1 MNRGYREKALA
12 VKGWLNAKLGDTMQE
27 CRGGQASF
35 YYYLTLKDI
44 PTGESS
50 PFFRCCA
57 RTTGSEEVDG
67 PTKGKLPR
75 VAYIPGEFCVHP
87 KGSMMEQ
94 GRRQL
99 RLSYGYEE
107 TGRLEEAIGYM
118 AEAVR
123 YALSLDSRA
132 RSV

>member
-1 MNRGYREKALA
+1 
-12 VKGWLNAKLGDTMQE
+12 MQE

-44 PTGESS
+44 PTGEGS
-50 PFFRCCA
+50 PFFRCLA

-67 PTKGKLPR
+67 PSEGKLPR

-87 KGSMMEQ
+87 KGSMVEQ

-123 YALSLDSRA
+123 YAATVRGPATLAAPR
-132 RSV
+132 